1 MTLSL
6 ARNRRAAHNIVIM
19 TENIVAIASDHSGL
33 ALRAELRETIAA
45 LGFTPL
51 DLGPETSDSVDYPDF
66 AAKVVE
72 AIKSGKAGQGVLI
85 CGTGIGMSIAA
96 NKHQGIR
103 AALCHDVTTAR
114 LARQHNNAQILC
126 LGARVLGVE
135 SARDCLVTF
144 LEAEF
149 EGGRHQR
156 RVDKLD

>member
-6 ARNRRAAHNIVIM
+6 ARSRSAAQNIVIM
-19 TENIVAIASDHSGL
+19 TDKIVAIASDHSGL
-33 ALRAELRETIAA
+33 ALRAELRETLLA
-45 LGFTPL
+45 LGYTPL
-51 DLGPETSDSVDYPDF
+51 DLGPETVDSVDYPDF
-66 AAKVVE
+66 ALKVVE
-72 AIKSGKAGQGVLI
+72 AIRTGKAAQGLLI
-85 CGTGIGMSIAA
+85 CGTGIGMSMAV
-96 NKHQGIR
+96 NRHKGMR

-126 LGARVLGVE
+126 LGARVMGVE